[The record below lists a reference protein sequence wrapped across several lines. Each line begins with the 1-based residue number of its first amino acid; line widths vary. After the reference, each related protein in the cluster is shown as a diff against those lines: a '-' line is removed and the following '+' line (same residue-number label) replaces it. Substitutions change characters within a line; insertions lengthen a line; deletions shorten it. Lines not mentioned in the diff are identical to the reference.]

1 MDEIK
6 TAIDTMCRRCIIR
19 ENCGGTGCNPK
30 IILQDAETRQN
41 ALFGTI
47 INALT
52 VTGSKT
58 KYEIE
63 YNGAV
68 NAIQLI
74 AEHILMPEQFEE
86 LKTWFEANEKH
97 IKQVVKTDSKLPASY
112 KQVKTDQINMFELLE
127 LQTDD
132 LQNYQFEDET
142 KTIDEIAAYINKVT
156 GAAFIKAEEYKD
168 KKFIDG
174 KETYIFRL
182 RNKTDIVINLLRFTE
197 TKKQFLSLSVMQKD
211 SGYSI
216 PATKMKNVIKV
227 VKSEMWAA
235 AKIGG

>member
-6 TAIDTMCRRCIIR
+6 TAIDTMCRRCINHEI
-19 ENCGGTGCNPK
+19 CGGTGCNPK

-97 IKQVVKTDSKLPASY
+97 IKQVVKNDSKLPASY
-112 KQVKTDQINMFELLE
+112 KQVKTDQLNIFELLE
-127 LQTDD
+127 PQVD
-132 LQNYQFEDET
+132 
-142 KTIDEIAAYINKVT
+142 
-156 GAAFIKAEEYKD
+156 
-168 KKFIDG
+168 
-174 KETYIFRL
+174 
-182 RNKTDIVINLLRFTE
+182 
-197 TKKQFLSLSVMQKD
+197 
-211 SGYSI
+211 
-216 PATKMKNVIKV
+216 
-227 VKSEMWAA
+227 
-235 AKIGG
+235 KIGG

>member
-6 TAIDTMCRRCIIR
+6 TAINTMCRRCINNEI
-19 ENCGGTGCNPK
+19 CGGTGCNPK
-30 IILQDAETRQN
+30 TILLDVETRQN

-47 INALT
+47 INTLT
-52 VTGSKT
+52 IIGSKT

-68 NAIQLI
+68 NAVFLI
-74 AEHILMPEQFEE
+74 AEHILTSEQYED

-97 IKQVVKTDSKLPASY
+97 IKVVKNNSKLPASY
-112 KQVKTDQINMFELLE
+112 KQIKTDQLNIFELLE
-127 LQTDD
+127 PQTDD

-156 GAAFIKAEEYKD
+156 GAAFLKAEEYKD
-168 KKFIDG
+168 KKFIDA
-174 KETYIFRL
+174 KETFIFRL

-216 PATKMKNVIKV
+216 PAKNMQSVIKV

>member
-6 TAIDTMCRRCIIR
+6 TAIDTMCRRCINHEI
-19 ENCGGTGCNPK
+19 CGGTGCNPK
-30 IILQDAETRQN
+30 TILLDAETRQN

-52 VTGSKT
+52 VTGAKT

-74 AEHILMPEQFEE
+74 AEHILMPEQFED

-112 KQVKTDQINMFELLE
+112 KQVKTDQLNIFELLE
-127 LQTDD
+127 PQTDD

-156 GAAFIKAEEYKD
+156 GAAFIKAEEYKE

-216 PATKMKNVIKV
+216 PATKMQNVIKV
-227 VKSEMWAA
+227 VKSEMWAVN
-235 AKIGG
+235 KIGG